1 MEQTAAQNPGYERR
15 WIGLAFI
22 GISLIVISLDNT
34 VLNVALPSIARTL
47 GATATELQWIIDA
60 YVLVFAA
67 LLLTTGAFGDRI
79 GRKRAL
85 QGGLLLFGVG
95 SLAAALSTS
104 TIMLIA
110 ARAFLGIGAALIM
123 PATLSIVS
131 ATFPPHERPQAFA
144 MWSATFALGV
154 SIGPVVGGWLVERF
168 AWSSVFYVNIP
179 VIALAL
185 IGGQIFLA
193 ES

>member
-1 MEQTAAQNPGYERR
+1 MQEGFTPGRGYERR
-15 WIGLAFI
+15 WLGLAFI

-85 QGGLLLFGVG
+85 QLLHDGKSVHAGHIQIEQDDVGL
-95 SLAAALSTS
+95 
-104 TIMLIA
+104 ML
-110 ARAFLGIGAALIM
+110 
-123 PATLSIVS
+123 
-131 ATFPPHERPQAFA
+131 QKQ
-144 MWSATFALGV
+144 WQ
-154 SIGPVVGGWLVERF
+154 RF
-168 AWSSVFYVNIP
+168 AR
-179 VIALAL
+179 
-185 IGGQIFLA
+185 IGGRMNIMIAPLFQR
-193 ES
+193 